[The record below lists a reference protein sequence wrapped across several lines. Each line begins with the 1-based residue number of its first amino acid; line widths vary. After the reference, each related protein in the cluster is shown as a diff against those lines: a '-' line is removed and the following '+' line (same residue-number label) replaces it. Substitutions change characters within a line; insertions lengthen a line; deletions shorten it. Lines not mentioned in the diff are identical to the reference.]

1 MIVPLLAL
9 LLIAYF
15 FIKFTIVYVNYVVV
29 TATIGRRFSRIL
41 KEGYYLLHP
50 LEGILEYD
58 WTYTNQDFKTIHLK
72 GEKLRLADSQIDLAP
87 IECETIDHIVVSL
100 DTMLMY
106 NVEDPYKAM
115 YATEDPLNLLCQQI
129 NRCARREVVRYKR
142 DQLAENE
149 ELIAKAICEAIA
161 KEWTPIY
168 GLLVKRCEI
177 QNISHDEDTVRRRR
191 QIRDGLSPY
200 EKANAIQGSNV
211 IIKK

>member
-1 MIVPLLAL
+1 MLWFIILII
-9 LLIAYF
+9 IAYIL
-15 FIKFTIVYVNYVVV
+15 IKFTIVYVNYVVV
-29 TATIGRRFSRIL
+29 TATVGRKFSRIL
-41 KEGYYLLHP
+41 KEGYYLLYP
-50 LEGILEYD
+50 LEGILDYD
-58 WTYTNQDFKTIHLK
+58 WTYTNQEFKVVHLK
-72 GEKLRLADSQIDLAP
+72 GERLRLSDSQIDLAP

-100 DTMLMY
+100 DTMLMF

-149 ELIAKAICEAIA
+149 ELIAKSICDAIT
-161 KEWTPIY
+161 KEWTPSY
-168 GLLVKRCEI
+168 GLSVKRCEI
-177 QNISHDEDTVRRRR
+177 QNISHDEDTIRRRR

-211 IIKK
+211 LIHKK